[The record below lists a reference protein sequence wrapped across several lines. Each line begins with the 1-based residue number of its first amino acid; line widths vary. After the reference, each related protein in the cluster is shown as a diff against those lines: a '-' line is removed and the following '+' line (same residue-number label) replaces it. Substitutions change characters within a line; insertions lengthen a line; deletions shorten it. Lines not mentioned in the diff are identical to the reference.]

1 MEIDDK
7 FLKELIDMIESAKAC
22 YESALLDEN
31 FLKEMDMHLGEI
43 SIISKTNKNNDNKTN
58 SS

>member
-1 MEIDDK
+1 
-7 FLKELIDMIESAKAC
+7 MIESAKAG

>member
-7 FLKELIDMIESAKAC
+7 FLKELIDMIESAKAG

-31 FLKEMDMHLGEI
+31 FLKQMDMHLGEI